1 MNTLMIAARNNS
13 KIIGLMSKILLHSL
27 LCFFGFFGFFVFGV
41 SLSKTSISDDQLS
54 NLSSYR
60 KAPRALLEFWLRFHE
75 IGLCQGLDAVFD
87 FNESGMK
94 VQSLI
99 EDEKSYQKFQELIQP
114 LQRSFQIELDVSR
127 PAVEKKEKEKEKEGE
142 EEAEHK
148 EKDPPPS
155 IWENYEL
162 RYNLGDSSVPYGDQ
176 EDSII
181 VRHSLFPEDVIKQRL
196 YLYAVQTIELNR
208 KMGRYASDLAN
219 LDYFRQDPEIKP
231 DLRARAKKICFAHA
245 RELGRI
251 ILKLNANLSLAIPK
265 SKQKGKALET
275 SGKSIADSK
284 SIPHSAIN
292 IVDAAHVVAQG
303 VDRFIHPEQ
312 FTVGLSELRAP
323 GLLHSLKNLSM
334 MCSDYQK
341 GIGKSKSK

>member
-1 MNTLMIAARNNS
+1 MIAARNNS
-13 KIIGLMSKILLHSL
+13 KITGLMSKILLHSL
-27 LCFFGFFGFFVFGV
+27 LCFYVFGV
-41 SLSKTSISDDQLS
+41 ALSKTSISDDQPS
-54 NLSSYR
+54 DFSSYR

-75 IGLCQGLDAVFD
+75 IGLCQGIDAAFE

-127 PAVEKKEKEKEKEGE
+127 PAVETKEKEKEGE

-231 DLRARAKKICFAHA
+231 DLRVRTKKICFAHA
-245 RELGRI
+245 QELGRI
-251 ILKLNANLSLAIPK
+251 IYKLNANLSLAIPK

-323 GLLHSLKNLSM
+323 GLLDSLKNLSRI
-334 MCSDYQK
+334 CSDYQK
-341 GIGKSKSK
+341 EIGNAKSK